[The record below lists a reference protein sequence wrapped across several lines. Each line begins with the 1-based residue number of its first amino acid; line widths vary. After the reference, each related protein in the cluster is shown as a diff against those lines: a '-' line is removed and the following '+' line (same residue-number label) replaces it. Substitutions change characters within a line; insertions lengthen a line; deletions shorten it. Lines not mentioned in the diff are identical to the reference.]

1 MGLKDVV
8 GKARE
13 VAGNVAGAGI
23 LVLAA
28 GEIGNIKVDMSNI
41 PEPVG
46 NITRS
51 LDKETAIHDLPQNGI
66 DAWRKA
72 VVAENIALKDG
83 VATLTGKTN
92 EDGRL
97 IYRGDETDKDWCKR
111 NNFNIKATVRTND
124 GKAIIDITFGQGE
137 RGSNYSV
144 KGLPLGTSAGVG
156 LIRDI
161 NADADLSVGCHLLLN
176 TSEKPDT
183 LVVMKYEGSQQV
195 TIDYGAI
202 TGKVAK
208 EFVKDQNGG
217 FKTHR

>member
-1 MGLKDVV
+1 MGLKEVV

-13 VAGNVAGAGI
+13 VAGNVAGGAI

-28 GEIGNIKVDMSNI
+28 SEIGNIKFDISNI

-72 VVAENIALKDG
+72 VVAEDISLKDG

-97 IYRGDETDKDWCKR
+97 IYRGDETGKDWCKR
-111 NNFNIKATVRTND
+111 NNFNLKATVRTD
-124 GKAIIDITFGQGE
+124 EGKARIDITFGQGE

-144 KGLPLGTSAGVG
+144 TGLPLGTSAGVG
-156 LIRDI
+156 LIKDI

-176 TSEKPDT
+176 TSENPDT

-195 TIDYGAI
+195 TVDYGAI
-202 TGKVAK
+202 TGRVAS
-208 EFVKDQNGG
+208 EIARNPDPAVK
-217 FKTHR
+217 FHR